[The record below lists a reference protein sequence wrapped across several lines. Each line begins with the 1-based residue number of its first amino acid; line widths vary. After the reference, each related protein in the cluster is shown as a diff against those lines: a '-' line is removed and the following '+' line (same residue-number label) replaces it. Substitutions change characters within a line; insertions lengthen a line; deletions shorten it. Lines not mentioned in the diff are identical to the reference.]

1 MKFRPEGNEGKNKPL
16 DDDQARKI
24 SKAKSAENAASPDQS
39 ALYGACF
46 RSRRV
51 GWTDLT
57 AALFFWQSDGQH
69 VLLFRRLWR
78 MKITHGHATH
88 EKHAC
93 LHSRMTRNR
102 DHES

>member
-46 RSRRV
+46 
-51 GWTDLT
+51 
-57 AALFFWQSDGQH
+57 
-69 VLLFRRLWR
+69 
-78 MKITHGHATH
+78 
-88 EKHAC
+88 
-93 LHSRMTRNR
+93 
-102 DHES
+102 